1 MKINKEASLKKF
13 NTFNVS
19 ETANCIYEVE
29 EIIQLKKILSDIKG
43 QILILGGGSNVLF
56 TKRFEGTII
65 NLRNKGIN
73 VIRENKDS
81 ILVEVCAG
89 ENWNDFVIWAVENNY
104 GGVENLSLIP
114 GNVGAAPI
122 QNIGA
127 YGVELDSVFES
138 CRAISLENKN
148 VKIFHKIDCDFTY
161 RSSVFK
167 EKLKNKYIISRVVF
181 KLTKKSHFL
190 KTNYKPLK
198 ELIKIKNI
206 SNPTIQDI
214 SNLVK
219 EIRSSKLPDPKII
232 GNCGSFFKNPIISK
246 NKLEKISSINKLIPF
261 YKLSDE
267 KFKIPAAWLIEK
279 CGMKGRI
286 EGQTGTHKEHALVI
300 INLGAATGTEI
311 YNFSQKI
318 KKLVLK
324 KFNILLEEEVNII
337 D

>member
-127 YGVELDSVFES
+127 YGVELKDIFYS
-138 CRAISLENKN
+138 CSGIKLNSLEEFEMKKSECKFSYRNS
-148 VKIFHKIDCDFTY
+148 IFKTELKDKVVIT
-161 RSSVFK
+161 SI
-167 EKLKNKYIISRVVF
+167 KLN
-181 KLTKKSHFL
+181 LTKSNHHF
-190 KTNYKPLK
+190 KIAYKELK
-198 ELIKIKNI
+198 ENLSNFELSLKVISDEVIKIR
-206 SNPTIQDI
+206 Q
-214 SNLVK
+214 
-219 EIRSSKLPDPKII
+219 SKLPDHKSI
-232 GNCGSFFKNPIISK
+232 GNCGSFFKNPIINLSK
-246 NKLEKISSINKLIPF
+246 LKKIKAEYPDLPSFKIDSNKYKIS
-261 YKLSDE
+261 
-267 KFKIPAAWLIEK
+267 AAWLIEK
-279 CGMKGRI
+279 SGFKEKGSKNVGVY
-286 EGQTGTHKEHALVI
+286 ENQPLVI
-300 INLGAATGTEI
+300 INRGSASGKEI
-311 YNFSQKI
+311 LDFANEI
-318 KKLVLK
+318 KYTILNN
-324 KFNILLEEEVNII
+324 FNIQLEEEVLII
-337 D
+337 